1 MRADR
6 LLSILLLLQSRGRM
20 TARDLAEHLE
30 VSERTIYRDIEALG
44 MAGIPVYA
52 ERGPGGGCSLM
63 DGYQTRLT
71 GLTESEIRALFLL
84 KMAGPL
90 ADLGLS
96 KALDDALM
104 KLTAALPVAQRHGAE
119 QVRQRIYLDSAGSGQ
134 REGALPH
141 LQTIQE
147 AIWQERR
154 LVISYCNDNDGN
166 GIFSHRQVEPY
177 GLVSQDKAWYL
188 VGAVCG
194 EDEKQVFSV
203 GRIKTATMSTER
215 FARPEGFDLPVYWAA
230 YRGQQQEK
238 KGFKALSTAKQPS
251 LHPQKKALPGAQQR
265 QVQEKKGN
273 SALRHRRSK
282 EKKGFVFAGTIATTS
297 QKKEHMRD
305 FNKKN
310 GLPSTKKNHIKKTND
325 VCSTTSSLLVCA

>member
-90 ADLGLS
+90 AELGLS

-104 KLTAALPVAQRHGAE
+104 KLTVALPAAQRHGAE
-119 QVRQRIYLDSAGSGQ
+119 QVCQRIYFDVEGGGAASATNNPGG
-134 REGALPH
+134 
-141 LQTIQE
+141 
-147 AIWQERR
+147 
-154 LVISYCNDNDGN
+154 
-166 GIFSHRQVEPY
+166 
-177 GLVSQDKAWYL
+177 YL
-188 VGAVCG
+188 A
-194 EDEKQVFSV
+194 
-203 GRIKTATMSTER
+203 
-215 FARPEGFDLPVYWAA
+215 
-230 YRGQQQEK
+230 
-238 KGFKALSTAKQPS
+238 
-251 LHPQKKALPGAQQR
+251 GAQ
-265 QVQEKKGN
+265 VSN
-273 SALRHRRSK
+273 
-282 EKKGFVFAGTIATTS
+282 
-297 QKKEHMRD
+297 
-305 FNKKN
+305 
-310 GLPSTKKNHIKKTND
+310 
-325 VCSTTSSLLVCA
+325 LVL

>member
-20 TARDLAEHLE
+20 TARDLAERLE

-104 KLTAALPVAQRHGAE
+104 KLTAALPSAQRHGAE
-119 QVRQRIYLDSAGSGQ
+119 QVRQRIYLDVAGSGQ
-134 REGALPH
+134 REEALAQ

-154 LVISYCNDNDGN
+154 LVISYYNGN
-166 GIFSHRQVEPY
+166 NGTYSNQQVEPY

-188 VGAVCG
+188 VGSVCG
-194 EDEKQVFSV
+194 EDEKQVFPV
-203 GRIKTATMSTER
+203 ARIKTSTMSTEC

-238 KGFKALSTAKQPS
+238 KGFKALSTARQPS
-251 LHPQKKALPGAQQR
+251 LHQQKKALPGAQQR
-265 QVQEKKGN
+265 QGQEKKGN
-273 SALRHRRSK
+273 AALRHKRSK
-282 EKKGFVFAGTIATTS
+282 EKKGFVFAGTMATSS
-297 QKKEHMRD
+297 QKKENMRVC
-305 FNKKN
+305 NKKN
-310 GLPSTKKNHIKKTND
+310 GLPSTKKTHIKKPGY
-325 VCSTTSSLLVCA
+325 VCSATSSLLVCA

>member
-104 KLTAALPVAQRHGAE
+104 KLTIALPAAQRHGAE
-119 QVRQRIYLDSAGSGQ
+119 QVRQRIYFDVAGSGR
-134 REGALPH
+134 REEALPQ

-154 LVISYCNDNDGN
+154 LVISYCNGHNGN
-166 GIFSHRQVEPY
+166 GIYCNQQVEPY
-177 GLVSQDKAWYL
+177 GLVSQGKAWYL

-194 EDEKQVFSV
+194 EDEKQVFSLA
-203 GRIKTATMSTER
+203 RIKTATMSTEC
-215 FARPEGFDLPVYWAA
+215 FARSEGFDLPVYWAA
-230 YRGQQQEK
+230 YQVQQQEK
-238 KGFKALSTAKQPS
+238 KGFKSLSTATS
-251 LHPQKKALPGAQQR
+251 
-265 QVQEKKGN
+265 
-273 SALRHRRSK
+273 
-282 EKKGFVFAGTIATTS
+282 S
-297 QKKEHMRD
+297 QKKENMRD

-310 GLPSTKKNHIKKTND
+310 RLPSTKKPHIKKPHY
-325 VCSTTSSLLVCA
+325 VCSATSSLLVCA